1 MSPRG
6 RVKWVSV
13 VMLVATLMF
22 TGGPGLA
29 GAVPPPPPNPSEE
42 DLRSGRAD
50 VRAAAQL
57 VGRLTSRVA
66 AASDE
71 VTKAQIRL
79 AETYNGVT
87 TAQRK
92 HRTAKAEAKD
102 AETRA
107 RQAGIQVEAAVEHMR
122 RVREDVDAVIS
133 SSYQQG
139 NTAGSLS
146 AYVTAENPK
155 DLLNRAAYLSA
166 IARSQLDALENMR
179 RARIEKSNLD
189 AAARAALQEANDK
202 KLAAETAASE
212 ARSAYAS
219 AVEAKAA
226 AKNTTQRL
234 LARESAVE
242 RQLSEARRALSGLTN
257 QREEYEDWRKAREE
271 ARRKAARPKP
281 STSSPGHQHAS
292 ISNSQ
297 ARGVVAPTN
306 GVITSTYGPRWGS
319 IHYGLDIANSIGT
332 PVVSVMSGTV
342 ISSGPASGFGLWVRV
357 RHDNGI
363 ITVYGHINETLV
375 SVGQRVGAGQ
385 QIATVGNRGEST
397 GPHLHFEV
405 HQRGVKV
412 DPLFW
417 LRRNGVS
424 I

>member
-1 MSPRG
+1 MRLRTP
-6 RVKWVSV
+6 VKWVSI
-13 VMLVATLMF
+13 VMLVTTLMV
-22 TGGPGLA
+22 TGGSGLA
-29 GAVPPPPPNPSEE
+29 GAVPPPPNPSEE
-42 DLRSGRAD
+42 DLRSGRAE
-50 VRAAAQL
+50 VRTAAEL
-57 VGRLTSRVA
+57 VGRLTNRVA
-66 AASDE
+66 AASEE

-92 HRTAKAEAKD
+92 HRSAKADVRE

-107 RQAGIQVEAAVEHMR
+107 QQARIEVEAAGKHIR
-122 RVREDVDAVIS
+122 RVREDVDEVVS
-133 SSYQQG
+133 STYQQG

-146 AYVTAENPK
+146 AYVTSENPK
-155 DLLNRAAYLSA
+155 DLLDRAAYLSA
-166 IARSQLDALENMR
+166 IGRSQLDALENMR

-189 AAARAALQEANDK
+189 AAARAALQDANAK
-202 KLAAETAASE
+202 KRVAATAATK
-212 ARSAYAS
+212 ARSAYAA
-219 AVEAKAA
+219 AVDAKAA
-226 AKNTTQRL
+226 AKKATKDL
-234 LARESAVE
+234 LARESAVQ
-242 RQLSEARRALSGLTN
+242 RQLGEAQRALGNLTD
-257 QREEYEDWRKAREE
+257 QRRDYANWRKAREE
-271 ARRKAARPKP
+271 ARRKAAQPKP
-281 STSSPGHQHAS
+281 STPSAGHQHAP
-292 ISNSQ
+292 ISTSD
-297 ARGVVAPTN
+297 ARGVVAPTT

-363 ITVYGHINETLV
+363 VTVYGHINETLV
-375 SVGQRVGAGQ
+375 SVGQRVGAGR